1 MEALKQWL
9 ELTERNQSWLADEL
23 GVSRAAV
30 SLWLSGQSEPSVDN
44 YRALHALTNLPYEK
58 LLERIAA

>member
-9 ELTERNQSWLADEL
+9 ELTQRSQSWLADEI

-30 SLWLSGQSEPSVDN
+30 SLWLSGHSEPSPDN
-44 YRALHALTNLPYEK
+44 YRALHAITNLPYEK
-58 LLERIAA
+58 LLQKEVA